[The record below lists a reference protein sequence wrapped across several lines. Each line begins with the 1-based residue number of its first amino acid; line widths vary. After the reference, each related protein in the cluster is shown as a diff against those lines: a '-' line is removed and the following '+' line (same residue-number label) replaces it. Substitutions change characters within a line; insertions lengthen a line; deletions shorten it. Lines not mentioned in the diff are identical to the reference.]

1 VAFKGAIWGLLAPA
15 VILGGI
21 HGGIF
26 TATEAAVV
34 AVFYGLFLGFVVY
47 RSLNFR
53 MLYGI
58 FRDATLSSAVVMFIV
73 AFAGLFSWTG
83 STLGV
88 MDKTSSCLLSLS
100 SDPFVILILVS
111 VVLFIAGM
119 LMDAISIYYIFLPI
133 LLPVMKHFQ
142 WDPVW
147 FGVVMTMNLAIG
159 QITPPVAV
167 NLYVIA
173 NIADISLER
182 ISRSIVPFIVIMFVA
197 LLITMLFPSLS
208 TYLPTLFGLK

>member
-1 VAFKGAIWGLLAPA
+1 
-15 VILGGI
+15 
-21 HGGIF
+21 
-26 TATEAAVV
+26 
-34 AVFYGLFLGFVVY
+34 
-47 RSLNFR
+47 

-58 FRDATLSSAVVMFIV
+58 FRDATLSSAVIMFIV

-88 MDKTSSCLLSLS
+88 MDKTSSYLLSLS
-100 SDPFVILILVS
+100 SDPLVILILIN

-133 LLPVMKHFQ
+133 LLPIMKHFQ

-173 NIADISLER
+173 NIANISLER
-182 ISRSIVPFIVIMFVA
+182 ISRSIAPFIGIMFVA

-208 TYLPTLFGLK
+208 TFLPALFGLK